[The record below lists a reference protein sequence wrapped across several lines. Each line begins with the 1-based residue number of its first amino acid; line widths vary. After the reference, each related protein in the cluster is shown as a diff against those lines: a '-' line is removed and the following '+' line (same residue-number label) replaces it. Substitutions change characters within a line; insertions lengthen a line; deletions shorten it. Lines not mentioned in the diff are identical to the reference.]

1 MTKIEVSMKCY
12 QEVDTL
18 LEKYFPNFTRE
29 AAIEKPETLADEY
42 NDELPHKA
50 QAEYRQWLSELWK
63 EISPEGAKPFDE
75 VMNLHLSMQM
85 VDTSYVPYLENARE
99 EAVEMTLWE
108 KITRTNHEDVTY
120 YVGLL
125 RQYTK
130 ELLET
135 MTKDFLGDIV

>member
-18 LEKYFPNFTRE
+18 LEKYFPNFIHE

-42 NDELPHKA
+42 NDELPRNA

-85 VDTSYVPYLENARE
+85 VDASYVPYLENARE